1 MSMVAT
7 LHLEDIENKF
17 GVGDRAIQQFILL
30 ISNRKHDYP
39 KQETYLDSRKHLG
52 TFERPTNARLYDLI
66 PNKLLFSKTEYVLF
80 ILFVVIQRR
89 PIC

>member
-30 ISNRKHDYP
+30 ISNRQHDYP
-39 KQETYLDSRKHLG
+39 KQETYLDSRKRPG
-52 TFERPTNARLYDLI
+52 TFERPTNARIYDLI
-66 PNKLLFSKTEYVLF
+66 PNELLFSKTEYVLF
-80 ILFVVIQRR
+80 IHFVMTQRLS
-89 PIC
+89 IC